1 MGLDVRQTGDMLPRK
16 KYLPVLCLSMAIT
29 FGASTL
35 VSGPVN
41 ALEIGSAKTI
51 SNYTPPVTVNELSV
65 TPSLR
70 MSALSSGKRT
80 ISLLPSQS
88 VTPFTLVGLT
98 WVGPVTTGT
107 IFKVRVQE
115 AGIWSQWFTLSY
127 GEYQG
132 VGNDGSESLET
143 RTGSDPLLTG
153 LANGVEVIMEN
164 TSGVVP
170 AQMKVSLVNSQVTSQ
185 DRNIGSETL
194 RNATSGNGMQAL
206 NATAF
211 SGAAVSPQGA
221 LVARPRIVSRAEWGA
236 NETWRD
242 PVPRVGSTLLAG
254 IVHHTA
260 STNNY
265 TAAQA
270 PAQMRNLYAYF
281 TKSLNYA
288 DMGYNFLVDKYGTIY
303 EGRSG
308 CAVGAVNC
316 DSAAVPVQG
325 AHTAGLNI
333 ETFGVSAIGNYDV
346 LAPENP
352 AAMVE
357 SIASLM
363 AWKLA
368 PYGLDPNAT
377 ANVMS
382 TDTSGSSKY
391 RAGQVAVTQ
400 VISAHRDVGKTVCP
414 GRYFYPYMNEIRARA
429 TTLLTPVIQGVS
441 VTPILVDSAGT
452 GPVSVSAIIPANATW
467 SVDVKNAETGAPVQG
482 ITGTQTA
489 TGPVSYVWDRKD
501 GTGTIV
507 PIGRYAVSVNA
518 SVGGVALPS
527 AVNIVSIGS
536 LPQTVTQIGFLR
548 SSSTKTK
555 VSWVA
560 DIANPAPIT
569 ANSYRVSADDGKTWS
584 AWKQTKKQ
592 SFTTEWKLGKT
603 YDVQVKS
610 TNAFGESIAV
620 RSKYKVVKFAPP
632 KPAAVTA
639 INFKRLKKDRVT
651 VSWSPAPTEY
661 ASSGYYYR
669 VAVNGGKYGK
679 WTKSSDLKTA
689 VTLSNW
695 KKKSTYKVQVKVRN
709 ITGYSPTVTSSF
721 TVS

>member
-1 MGLDVRQTGDMLPRK
+1 
-16 KYLPVLCLSMAIT
+16 MAIT

-35 VSGPVN
+35 VSGPAN
-41 ALEIGSAKTI
+41 ALEIGSAKEI

-70 MSALSSGKRT
+70 MSALTPGKRST
-80 ISLLPSQS
+80 SLLPSQS

-107 IFKVRVQE
+107 VFKVRVRE
-115 AGIWSQWFTLSY
+115 AGIWSQWFALSY

-185 DRNIGSETL
+185 DRNIGSESI

-242 PVPRVGSTLLAG
+242 PVPRVGTRLLAG

-303 EGRSG
+303 EGRNG
-308 CAVGAVNC
+308 CAIGAVNC
-316 DSAAVPVQG
+316 DSATIPVQG

-377 ANVMS
+377 ANIMS

-400 VISAHRDVGKTVCP
+400 VISAHRDVGKTACP
-414 GRYFYPYMNEIRARA
+414 GRYLYPYMNEIRARA
-429 TTLLTPVIQGVS
+429 TTLLAPVIQGVS
-441 VTPILVDSAGT
+441 VTPTLVDSAGT

-467 SVDVKNAETGAPVQG
+467 SVDVKNAETGTPVQAV
-482 ITGTQTA
+482 TGTQTS

-507 PIGRYAVSVNA
+507 PMGRYAVSVNA

-536 LPQTVTQIGFLR
+536 LPQAVTQIGFIR

-569 ANSYRVSADDGKTWS
+569 ANSYRVSSNGGKTWS

-592 SFTTEWKLGKT
+592 SFTTEWTLGKT

-610 TNAFGESIAV
+610 TNAFGESTAV

-651 VSWSPAPTEY
+651 VSWNPAPTEY
-661 ASSGYYYR
+661 ASTGYYYR
-669 VAVNGGKYGK
+669 VAINGGKYGK
-679 WTKSSDLKTA
+679 WTKSTGINTA

-695 KKKSTYKVQVKVRN
+695 KKNSTYKIQVKTRN
-709 ITGYSPTVTSSF
+709 ITGYSPALTSSF
-721 TVS
+721 TVR

>member
-1 MGLDVRQTGDMLPRK
+1 
-16 KYLPVLCLSMAIT
+16 MAIT

-185 DRNIGSETL
+185 DRNIGSEAL

-260 STNNY
+260 STNN
-265 TAAQA
+265 
-270 PAQMRNLYAYF
+270 
-281 TKSLNYA
+281 
-288 DMGYNFLVDKYGTIY
+288 
-303 EGRSG
+303 
-308 CAVGAVNC
+308 
-316 DSAAVPVQG
+316 
-325 AHTAGLNI
+325 
-333 ETFGVSAIGNYDV
+333 
-346 LAPENP
+346 
-352 AAMVE
+352 
-357 SIASLM
+357 
-363 AWKLA
+363 
-368 PYGLDPNAT
+368 
-377 ANVMS
+377 
-382 TDTSGSSKY
+382 
-391 RAGQVAVTQ
+391 
-400 VISAHRDVGKTVCP
+400 
-414 GRYFYPYMNEIRARA
+414 
-429 TTLLTPVIQGVS
+429 
-441 VTPILVDSAGT
+441 
-452 GPVSVSAIIPANATW
+452 
-467 SVDVKNAETGAPVQG
+467 
-482 ITGTQTA
+482 
-489 TGPVSYVWDRKD
+489 
-501 GTGTIV
+501 
-507 PIGRYAVSVNA
+507 
-518 SVGGVALPS
+518 
-527 AVNIVSIGS
+527 
-536 LPQTVTQIGFLR
+536 
-548 SSSTKTK
+548 
-555 VSWVA
+555 
-560 DIANPAPIT
+560 
-569 ANSYRVSADDGKTWS
+569 
-584 AWKQTKKQ
+584 
-592 SFTTEWKLGKT
+592 
-603 YDVQVKS
+603 
-610 TNAFGESIAV
+610 
-620 RSKYKVVKFAPP
+620 
-632 KPAAVTA
+632 
-639 INFKRLKKDRVT
+639 
-651 VSWSPAPTEY
+651 
-661 ASSGYYYR
+661 
-669 VAVNGGKYGK
+669 
-679 WTKSSDLKTA
+679 
-689 VTLSNW
+689 
-695 KKKSTYKVQVKVRN
+695 
-709 ITGYSPTVTSSF
+709 
-721 TVS
+721 